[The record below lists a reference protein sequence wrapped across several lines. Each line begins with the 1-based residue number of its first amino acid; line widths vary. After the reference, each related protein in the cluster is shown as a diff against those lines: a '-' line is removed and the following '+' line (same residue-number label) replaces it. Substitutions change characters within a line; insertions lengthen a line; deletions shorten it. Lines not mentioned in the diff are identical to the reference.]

1 MGAVRFKLRR
11 VLIGV
16 VIGLVAL
23 TLTFYG
29 WVQYRQ
35 SQYAA
40 RERNVLT
47 HYHDDYALCLKL
59 GNGQLGCARHVLGA
73 CVRDP
78 FWQQGKPFASAG
90 SAATD
95 PIGRC
100 STKAIT
106 S

>member
-1 MGAVRFKLRR
+1 MGADRFKLRR

-16 VIGLVAL
+16 VIGLVAV

-35 SQYAA
+35 SQYAD

-47 HYHDDYALCLKL
+47 RYHNQFTLCLKL
-59 GNGQLGCARHVLGA
+59 GNGQFSCARHVLAA

-78 FWQQGKPFASAG
+78 FWDGGVPFASAG
-90 SAATD
+90 SAAPDASGQCRAT
-95 PIGRC
+95 
-100 STKAIT
+100 AIA